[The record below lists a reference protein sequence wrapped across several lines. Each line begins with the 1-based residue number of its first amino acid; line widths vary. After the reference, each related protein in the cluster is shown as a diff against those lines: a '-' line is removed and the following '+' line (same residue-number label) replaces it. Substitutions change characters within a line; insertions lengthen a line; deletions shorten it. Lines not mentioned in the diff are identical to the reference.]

1 MKSNLNNMFIDKKEE
16 MVVGKR
22 QNDAVTSD
30 GDAAL
35 HLATRSGAWNLHDDA
50 SVIISI
56 EGPLEMIP
64 QYIDTRH
71 SCVSAC
77 LFLLSAGVWCP

>member
-35 HLATRSGAWNLHDDA
+35 HLATRSGA
-50 SVIISI
+50 
-56 EGPLEMIP
+56 
-64 QYIDTRH
+64 
-71 SCVSAC
+71 
-77 LFLLSAGVWCP
+77 